1 MCVNK
6 RDSRVDHLLRGESS
20 WLNHCLRVEG
30 ASALARHS
38 ASSGELELEQPYAS
52 SPVGLGWGYQGGA
65 ASELQGSSGGSPGV
79 LGSGPGLQRPFTAPS
94 TAPGLLSEE
103 RRYRH
108 GGRLFTGGGRMK
120 GLVLSLP
127 ASFIATLTCDGVRRV

>member
-1 MCVNK
+1 MTA
-6 RDSRVDHLLRGESS
+6 VDHLLRGESS

-30 ASALARHS
+30 GSTLARHS
-38 ASSGELELEQPYAS
+38 ASSGELELEQPYAY

-79 LGSGPGLQRPFTAPS
+79 HGSGRGLQWPLTAPS
-94 TAPGLLSEE
+94 TAPGLSAE
-103 RRYRH
+103 RRYTH
-108 GGRLFTGGGRMK
+108 GGRLCTGGGCMK

>member
-1 MCVNK
+1 M
-6 RDSRVDHLLRGESS
+6 LRGESS

-30 ASALARHS
+30 ASTLARHS

-52 SPVGLGWGYQGGA
+52 SPVGLGWRYQGGA

-79 LGSGPGLQRPFTAPS
+79 LGSGRGLQWPLTAPS

-103 RRYRH
+103 RKDFLQVSRERPQ
-108 GGRLFTGGGRMK
+108 F
-120 GLVLSLP
+120 
-127 ASFIATLTCDGVRRV
+127 ACA